1 MANKKVYDS
10 VLLNEIKSLHKSGIS
25 LTKIGTSIGYT
36 GATISLYVNEK
47 YRGDVPKIEHALK
60 AYLKNIQLR
69 KNLKQYKPV
78 FCDLQNSRQV
88 FASCKMA
95 HVDKVMNVIIS
106 DSGLGKTEALKEY
119 TKRYPTS
126 ILVEVDATY
135 TTKRLFSVI
144 HQKLG
149 RSGRG
154 VLGDIYSDCVD
165 SLKKTDI
172 LLIIDEAEY
181 LPKKAL
187 ELIRRVYDKAEIGIV
202 LSGMPILLQNIR
214 GLHSEYRQIFTRI
227 AASMKL
233 SPFNKEDVK
242 KIACVQLG
250 LRPFENVN
258 DKTIIETLYSE
269 CRRNGRTLSML
280 IFQCIRISESQSV
293 DISPELIK
301 QAATMLEV

>member
-1 MANKKVYDS
+1 MKREYNKE
-10 VLLNEIKSLHKSGIS
+10 LIEEIKSLNDSGVS
-25 LTKIGTSIGYT
+25 YRKIASSCGYT
-36 GATISLYVNEK
+36 GATISGYINETYK
-47 YRGDVPKIEHALK
+47 GNIEKLEHILK
-60 AYLKNIQLR
+60 GYLKNLALR
-69 KNLKQYKPV
+69 KKLKQYNPH
-78 FCDLQNSRQV
+78 FCDLSNSRKV

-119 TKRYPTS
+119 SKRYPTS
-126 ILVEVDATY
+126 ILIEVDATY
-135 TTKRLFSVI
+135 NTKRLFQVI
-144 HQKLG
+144 HEKLG
-149 RSGRG
+149 RSGQG
-154 VLGDIYSDCVD
+154 VLGDIYSDCVEAFAEA
-165 SLKKTDI
+165 DI

-187 ELIRRVYDKAEIGIV
+187 ELIRRIYDKAQIGIV

-233 SPFNKEDVK
+233 SPFNKEDVQ
-242 KIACVQLG
+242 KIACSQLG
-250 LRPFENVN
+250 LLPADNEA
-258 DKTIIETLYSE
+258 DKVLIETLYSE

-280 IFQCIRISESQSV
+280 IFQSIRISESQKV
-293 DISPELIK
+293 NITPTLIR